1 VWDHLKKA
9 IMMESK
15 HAKSITYNIKRSY
28 LKTEKHLK
36 YATTNESNHDI
47 LYDLN
52 VILTTCYLFKRN
64 LSLNSTR
71 NSCYQRK
78 SKIDK

>member
-1 VWDHLKKA
+1 
-9 IMMESK
+9 MMESK
-15 HAKSITYNIKRSY
+15 HAKSVCPDTYNIKRSY

-64 LSLNSTR
+64 LSLNST
-71 NSCYQRK
+71 QK
-78 SKIDK
+78 FMLSKKKQDR